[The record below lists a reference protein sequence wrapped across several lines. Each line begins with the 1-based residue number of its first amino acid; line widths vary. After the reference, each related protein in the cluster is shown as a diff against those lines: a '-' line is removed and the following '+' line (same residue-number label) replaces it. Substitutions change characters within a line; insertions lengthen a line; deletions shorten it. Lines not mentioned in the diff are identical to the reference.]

1 MRWIQPEGWP
11 RPRGYSNAVLPGPG
25 RLLVLAGQVGWD
37 ERERIVPGGLVP
49 QFERALGNVLALVA
63 GAGGRPE
70 HLVMLRLYLADRQAY
85 LSQQEELGKV
95 YRRLMGR
102 HYPCMS
108 ALVVAGLVEDGALVE
123 IEGMAVL
130 PEDTG

>member
-1 MRWIQPEGWP
+1 MQWIEPQGWP

-37 ERERIVPGGLVP
+37 ERERIVRGGLVP
-49 QFERALGNVLALVA
+49 QFARALRNVLTLVA
-63 GAGGRPE
+63 AAGGRPE
-70 HLVMLRLYLADRQAY
+70 HVVSMRLYLVDREAY
-85 LSQQEELGKV
+85 LSQQEELGRV
-95 YRRLMGR
+95 YREHMGR

-123 IEGMAVL
+123 IEAMAVL
-130 PEDTG
+130 PENGG